1 MSYFSLR
8 GCLPLGSLFAH
19 LSPLFRNLLS
29 IYFTCHVDLVYT
41 IVDIV
46 MMVDMLDRVDMVGK
60 EDIVLI
66 VDIVDMI
73 VDTVD

>member
-1 MSYFSLR
+1 MSYFSL
-8 GCLPLGSLFAH
+8 GCCLPLGSLFAD

-29 IYFTCHVDLVYT
+29 VHVTCHVDLVYT

-46 MMVDMLDRVDMVGK
+46 MMVDMEGK